1 MTCWLAEVDFPP
13 DNFLAPANGCAL
25 MFEEGIRLMSNEH
38 HDPSESTNLHL
49 GKFAPGA
56 ESRPQPAAEPGLT
69 VMMKV
74 AAAQTVEQSGTPI
87 VPKDGGALP
96 GQDMLGA
103 VSYCYAKGV
112 YQSEEIERKMTTDP
126 ALLAAVHGEVPDAR
140 AIRKF
145 RRLNK
150 GAIQQ
155 TLEKAFG
162 FLRKKQK
169 ADLMKPLPGQ
179 PAVPPTQVTLGDS
192 TVSFVRHEA
201 EERVQEAS
209 FIDNMSKE

>member
-1 MTCWLAEVDFPP
+1 MLK
-13 DNFLAPANGCAL
+13 
-25 MFEEGIRLMSNEH
+25 EGIRLMSNEH
-38 HDPSESTNLHL
+38 RDPAESTVLHL

-56 ESRPQPAAEPGLT
+56 EAKPQPAAEPGLT

-96 GQDMLGA
+96 GKDMLGA

-126 ALLAAVHGEVPDAR
+126 ALLKSVHGEVPDAR
-140 AIRKF
+140 AIRRF

-179 PAVPPTQVTLGDS
+179 PAVPASQVTLGDS

-201 EERVQEAS
+201 EERVQQAS